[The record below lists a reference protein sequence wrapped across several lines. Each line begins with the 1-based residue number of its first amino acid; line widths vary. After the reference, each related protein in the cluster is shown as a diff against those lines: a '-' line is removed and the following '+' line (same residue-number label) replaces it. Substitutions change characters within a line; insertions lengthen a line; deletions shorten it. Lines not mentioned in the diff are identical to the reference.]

1 LALLKNEG
9 ANLELKILGTQRS
22 MNGQE
27 VKTINGRK
35 EKGIFT
41 LRNSFLSPLIYHL
54 IRVLLC
60 VIFLWSG
67 ISKLMGPKE
76 FAVIIDAYG
85 LMPEAWILPMAI
97 ILPLLEMVFG
107 LGLLL
112 DIRGSLAGIAGLLML
127 FMAILSYGIWLG
139 FDVDCGC
146 FGPQDPE
153 SEAFHS
159 LRPALY
165 RDFIMFAGVIYL
177 YIWRCY
183 RSIKPVRLMSLFNSL
198 FHRGGII
205 DAHD

>member
-1 LALLKNEG
+1 
-9 ANLELKILGTQRS
+9 

-27 VKTINGRK
+27 AKTINNRK
-35 EKGIFT
+35 QEGIFVRT
-41 LRNSFLSPLIYHL
+41 NSFPSPLIYHL
-54 IRVLLC
+54 IRVLLS

-67 ISKLMGPKE
+67 LSKLMDPTE

-85 LMPEAWILPMAI
+85 LIADAWILPLAT

-112 DIRGSLAGIAGLLML
+112 EIRGSLAVITGLLML
-127 FMAILSYGIWLG
+127 FLAILSYGIWLG
-139 FDVDCGC
+139 LDVDCGC

-153 SEAFHS
+153 SKAYHS

-165 RDFIMFAGVIYL
+165 RDFVMIAGVVYL
-177 YIWRCY
+177 YVWRYY
-183 RSIKPVRLMSLFNSL
+183 RSIKPIRLMSFVNSL

>member
-1 LALLKNEG
+1 MGRL
-9 ANLELKILGTQRS
+9 RS

-27 VKTINGRK
+27 VKTINSLK
-35 EKGIFT
+35 EEGTFA
-41 LRNSFLSPLIYHL
+41 LRNSFLFPLIYHL
-54 IRVLLC
+54 IRVSLC

-67 ISKLMGPKE
+67 ISKLMTPKE
-76 FAVIIDAYG
+76 FAIIIDGYG
-85 LMPEAWILPMAI
+85 LMPETWILPLAI

>member
-1 LALLKNEG
+1 MG
-9 ANLELKILGTQRS
+9 RQRS

-27 VKTINGRK
+27 AETFNGRK
-35 EKGIFT
+35 EERIFA
-41 LRNSFLSPLIYHL
+41 LINSFLPPLIYHL
-54 IRVLLC
+54 IRVSLS

-67 ISKLMGPKE
+67 ISKLIDPTE
-76 FAVIIDAYG
+76 FAVIIDVYG
-85 LMPEAWILPMAI
+85 LIPDAWILPMTI
-97 ILPLLEMVFG
+97 VLPFLEMVFG

-112 DIRGSLAGIAGLLML
+112 EIRGSLAVITGLLIL
-127 FMAILSYGIWLG
+127 FMAILSYSIWLG
-139 FDVDCGC
+139 LDVECGC

-165 RDFIMFAGVIYL
+165 RDYIMIAGIVYL
-177 YIWRCY
+177 YFWRYY
-183 RSIKPVRLMSLFNSL
+183 RSIKPVRSISFFKSL

>member
-1 LALLKNEG
+1 
-9 ANLELKILGTQRS
+9 

-27 VKTINGRK
+27 VKTINSRK
-35 EKGIFT
+35 EEGIFA
-41 LRNSFLSPLIYHL
+41 LRNSFPTPLSYHL
-54 IRVLLC
+54 IRVSLS

-67 ISKLMGPKE
+67 ISKLVSPKA

-85 LMPEAWILPMAI
+85 LMPEAWILPLAI

-112 DIRGSLAGIAGLLML
+112 DIRGSLAGIMGLLML

-139 FDVDCGC
+139 LDVDCGC
-146 FGPQDPE
+146 FGPKDPE

-165 RDFIMFAGVIYL
+165 RDFVMIAGVIYL
-177 YIWRCY
+177 YIWRYY
-183 RSIKPVRLMSLFNSL
+183 RSIKPVRLMSFFNSL

>member
-1 LALLKNEG
+1 
-9 ANLELKILGTQRS
+9 

-27 VKTINGRK
+27 VKTINSRK
-35 EKGIFT
+35 EEGLFA
-41 LRNSFLSPLIYHL
+41 LRNSFPTPLIYHL
-54 IRVLLC
+54 IRVSLS

-67 ISKLMGPKE
+67 ISKLMEPTE
-76 FAVIIDAYG
+76 FAVIINAYG
-85 LMPEAWILPMAI
+85 LMPKAWILPLAI
-97 ILPLLEMVFG
+97 ILPLFEIVFG

-112 DIRGSLAGIAGLLML
+112 EIRGSLAVITGLLML

-139 FDVDCGC
+139 LDVDCGC

-165 RDFIMFAGVIYL
+165 RDFVMIAGVIYL
-177 YIWRCY
+177 YIWRYY
-183 RSIKPVRLMSLFNSL
+183 RSIKLVRLMSFFNNL

-205 DAHD
+205 DAND

>member
-1 LALLKNEG
+1 
-9 ANLELKILGTQRS
+9 

-27 VKTINGRK
+27 VKTINSRK
-35 EKGIFT
+35 EEGLFALK
-41 LRNSFLSPLIYHL
+41 NSFPTPLIYHL
-54 IRVLLC
+54 IRVSLS

-67 ISKLMGPKE
+67 ISKLMEPTE
-76 FAVIIDAYG
+76 FAVIINAYG
-85 LMPEAWILPMAI
+85 LMPEAWILPLAI
-97 ILPLLEMVFG
+97 ILPLFEIVFG

-112 DIRGSLAGIAGLLML
+112 EIRGSLAVITGLLML

-139 FDVDCGC
+139 LDVDCGC

-165 RDFIMFAGVIYL
+165 RDFVMIAGVIYL
-177 YIWRCY
+177 YIWRYY
-183 RSIKPVRLMSLFNSL
+183 RSIKPARLMSFFNSL